1 MDMPTWAGFVL
12 SSAIL
17 LVIPGPTV
25 AIVVASVLRGGA
37 PVVTPL
43 AAGVVLG
50 HLTAMT
56 LSMLGVG
63 AVLAAS
69 EIAFMGLRLV
79 GAAYLIWL
87 GVVLWYPVGRLA
99 GPMRRPG
106 AWRPG
111 VVGQVW
117 LVTALNP
124 LSIMFFVAFV
134 PQFVDPG
141 RAILTQIVVL
151 EGTFLALAFAN
162 ALAYGFLTARTAGR
176 AGAPGFARW
185 LRSLA
190 GAVLVGTGTWTLAF
204 AA

>member
-1 MDMPTWAGFVL
+1 MDIATWAGFVL

-25 AIVVASVLRGGA
+25 AVVVASVLGGGPA
-37 PVVTPL
+37 AVTPL

-69 EIAFMGLRLV
+69 DLAFLGLRLA

-87 GVVLWYPVGRLA
+87 GVVLWYPVRRSGGPVRRA
-99 GPMRRPG
+99 GVLRPG
-106 AWRPG
+106 L
-111 VVGQVW
+111 VGQAW
-117 LVTALNP
+117 IVTALNP

-134 PQFVDPG
+134 PQFVDPA
-141 RAILTQIVVL
+141 RAVVTQIVVL
-151 EGTFLALAFAN
+151 EATFLALAFAN

-176 AGAPGFARW
+176 AAAPGLARW
-185 LRSLA
+185 LRGLA
-190 GAVLVGTGTWTLAF
+190 GVVLVGTGAWTFAF